1 MHLGDHIANLGEN
14 SSSYATRLKLPIPTI
29 TRYLKGQRGL
39 AANSLHIILIDA
51 KGKLTLDDLLP
62 NPYKQNG
69 DEKAVQKKS
78 P

>member
-1 MHLGDHIANLGEN
+1 MDLGKHIDNLNE
-14 SSSYATRLKLPIPTI
+14 SPSVYATRLKLPVSTI

-39 AANSLHIILIDA
+39 AAKSVQIILTDA
-51 KGKLTLDDLLP
+51 QGQLTLDDLLP

-69 DEKAVQKKS
+69 DKKAVQKKS